1 MANNAVE
8 KKELETISNS
18 FRNSKG
24 GFFASDE
31 SFATKITKGPY
42 VKSSKKSSK
51 KSSMTGGFFTSDET
65 MPTDAIEQFAKPGGM
80 GKGKGMSKGK
90 GMGNGMG
97 MGKGM
102 GMAKGGSM
110 TKKQS
115 SKSSKKTK
123 KSKCSKPLPKG
134 YACCMHCRK
143 NVKILSSV
151 IKKTKNGRNQMVGKA
166 ECGHT
171 VYLFVKG

>member
-1 MANNAVE
+1 MSCSGKPMKGGFDSLEESMPTNPMEPFAAHGKNGNNI
-8 KKELETISNS
+8 KNHFKSK
-18 FRNSKG
+18 KG
-24 GFFASDE
+24 GFFDDMGE
-31 SFATKITKGPY
+31 S
-42 VKSSKKSSK
+42 
-51 KSSMTGGFFTSDET
+51 
-65 MPTDAIEQFAKPGGM
+65 MPTNPMEPFAEK
-80 GKGKGMSKGK
+80 KYKSKD
-90 GMGNGMG
+90 NGMG
-97 MGKGM
+97 MGTGM
-102 GMAKGGSM
+102 GKGSM
-110 TKKQS
+110 TKKGGSMSKKHS

>member
-1 MANNAVE
+1 M
-8 KKELETISNS
+8 
-18 FRNSKG
+18 KG
-24 GFFASDE
+24 GNPDKILKGGEKHADNKLMKGGEKHSDN
-31 SFATKITKGPY
+31 KLMKGGEPHLD
-42 VKSSKKSSK
+42 KLMK
-51 KSSMTGGFFTSDET
+51 
-65 MPTDAIEQFAKPGGM
+65 A
-80 GKGKGMSKGK
+80 
-90 GMGNGMG
+90 
-97 MGKGM
+97 
-102 GMAKGGSM
+102 GSM

-151 IKKTKNGRNQMVGKA
+151 IKKTKNGRNQLVGEA
-166 ECGHT
+166 DCGHT

>member
-24 GFFASDE
+24 GFFASAE
-31 SFATKITKGPY
+31 SFAGELTKGTNTW
-42 VKSSKKSSK
+42 VSKKGSKKSSK
-51 KSSMTGGFFTSDET
+51 KGSMTGGFFLDET
-65 MPTDAIEQFAKPGGM
+65 MPTDAMEQFTRGMKPKFVSDM
-80 GKGKGMSKGK
+80 GKKMSKGIVK
-90 GMGNGMG
+90 
-97 MGKGM
+97 
-102 GMAKGGSM
+102 KGGSM

-166 ECGHT
+166 DCGHT

>member
-1 MANNAVE
+1 M
-8 KKELETISNS
+8 
-18 FRNSKG
+18 KG
-24 GFFASDE
+24 GNPDKILKGGEKHADNKLMKGGEKHSD
-31 SFATKITKGPY
+31 KLMKGGE
-42 VKSSKKSSK
+42 KHADNKLMK
-51 KSSMTGGFFTSDET
+51 GGEKHSDKL
-65 MPTDAIEQFAKPGGM
+65 MKGGEPHLDKLM
-80 GKGKGMSKGK
+80 K
-90 GMGNGMG
+90 
-97 MGKGM
+97 
-102 GMAKGGSM
+102 AGSM

-151 IKKTKNGRNQMVGKA
+151 IKKTKNGRNQLVGEA
-166 ECGHT
+166 DCGHT